1 MNQQQQQLSPQ
12 SVGINLGMNALSFLG
27 KVGLRRYQMNTL
39 TQASGLVSKDT
50 SAITSNELAKESTS
64 EIDNAIQD
72 VQNLYGITGDPS
84 SLSLVQELENKKKI
98 ISGYRFN
105 DQGKI
110 INEYGNEEDIYQIKN
125 EIDNISKDLI
135 PNTVES
141 FASSVT
147 PFLRSAL
154 KNQKDVAKN
163 RLYDLY
169 NKISASYDEEKATNI
184 LSKAISEYSAENEFS
199 EYQAK
204 KLEQA
209 KNYILQNRD
218 AKNNIKFINSK
229 IKGYNGLSNKE
240 KYDINIKMNA
250 LSKALN
256 PNSGIILSPQNY
268 NELNKLKR
276 RYEYERNSNKDNI

>member
-135 PNTVES
+135 PNTFES

-147 PFLRSAL
+147 PFLSSAL